1 MLQAFRSRGLSSVI
15 YGVLIAGMV
24 LVFVLGFNPSAGK
37 KTAALGEQCAA
48 RVKGHCVTPKDHL
61 AAYRILIPRNE
72 QGQLLAAKAKQMG
85 LLRVS
90 LDGLV
95 ERELLVSDAERLGI
109 TVTDDEVTDEIY
121 DGFIHVSLPSDK
133 PAMGGYLRV
142 QGGKIYA
149 GFRDPKTHQFDLKV
163 YERTI
168 KAAMGRSPTEFREE
182 QARELLASK
191 VRDLIRTPVRVSE
204 SEALSAYIDERS
216 TSTLNSITVRP
227 SYVAKYLP
235 PPSQKDADAWAADPV
250 NKKLLDEAITEHKAP
265 HLRHILIKV
274 DPTASDADKEA
285 AKARLLAAVARVKHG
300 EAFAV
305 VAKDVSEDSGSA
317 INGGDVGP
325 DTDGFVAPFKDAAD
339 KLKPGEMTD
348 TPVETQFGYHAI
360 RRDPVMTDEQM
371 QHLMA
376 LELFTKVKADDAAKT
391 MADTIQARLKAGTDA
406 QKVLD
411 DAIATLMP
419 TGASKP
425 DAAKASAPGGAR
437 ASDKAKAAPAEPKGD
452 RADTDPS
459 RPQIVTSA
467 PFNRGGEP
475 IPGLSPEN
483 DAKVIGFAFSAK
495 DKDGMDDILRSE
507 GNYVLVSVKEH
518 KTATKDEFAKDKEVY
533 LQTLVRQKQDEAFAL
548 YMTRLKTAAKNEIKI
563 DEAYLASK
571 MGTGKTAD
579 GGPAPAPTDEDEDEG
594 P

>member
-1 MLQAFRSRGLSSVI
+1 
-15 YGVLIAGMV
+15 
-24 LVFVLGFNPSAGK
+24 
-37 KTAALGEQCAA
+37 
-48 RVKGHCVTPKDHL
+48 
-61 AAYRILIPRNE
+61 
-72 QGQLLAAKAKQMG
+72 
-85 LLRVS
+85 
-90 LDGLV
+90 
-95 ERELLVSDAERLGI
+95 
-109 TVTDDEVTDEIY
+109 
-121 DGFIHVSLPSDK
+121 
-133 PAMGGYLRV
+133 
-142 QGGKIYA
+142 
-149 GFRDPKTHQFDLKV
+149 
-163 YERTI
+163 
-168 KAAMGRSPTEFREE
+168 
-182 QARELLASK
+182 
-191 VRDLIRTPVRVSE
+191 
-204 SEALSAYIDERS
+204 
-216 TSTLNSITVRP
+216 VRP
-227 SYVAKYLP
+227 SYVAKYLRA
-235 PPSQKDADAWAADPV
+235 PSQKEADAWAADPV
-250 NKKLLDEAITEHKAP
+250 NKKLVDEAVTEHKAP

-274 DPTASDADKEA
+274 ETATASDADKQA

-348 TPVETQFGYHAI
+348 APVETQFGYHAI
-360 RRDPVMTDEQM
+360 RRDPTMTDEQM

-376 LELFTKVKADDAAKT
+376 LELLTKVKADQAAKA
-391 MADTIQARLKAGTDA
+391 MADKIQERLKAGTDA

-411 DAIATLMP
+411 EAIATLMP
-419 TGASKP
+419 
-425 DAAKASAPGGAR
+425 AAAPSPAAG
-437 ASDKAKAAPAEPKGD
+437 AKAASPEPKGD
-452 RADTDPS
+452 RADTDSS

-483 DAKVIGFAFSAK
+483 DAKVIEFAFSAK
-495 DKDGMDDILRSE
+495 DKDGMDDVLRSD

-563 DEAYLASK
+563 DEVYLAGK